1 MIGGIG
7 KVVEIDESKF
17 GKRKYNKGHRV
28 QGQWIFGGIER
39 DTGKSFLIPVE
50 KRNATTLLTII
61 KEWIK
66 PGTTIISDCWKAYDC
81 LNDEG
86 FQHLTVNHS
95 VNFVDPESGA
105 HTNTVE
111 GMWRHAKAFLPE
123 YNRLVKSQINLATP
137 KKSVIYFYIGFN
149 VILND

>member
-1 MIGGIG
+1 MLIEWSLAKTEMIGGVG

-17 GKRKYNKGHRV
+17 GKRKYNKGHYV

-39 DTGKSFLIPVE
+39 ETGKAFLIPVE
-50 KRNATTLLTII
+50 KRDAKTLLAII
-61 KEWIK
+61 KEWIR

-81 LNDEG
+81 LEDEG
-86 FQHLTVNHS
+86 FKHLTVNHS
-95 VNFVDPESGA
+95 VNFVDPETGA

-123 YNRLVKSQINLATP
+123 YNR
-137 KKSVIYFYIGFN
+137 
-149 VILND
+149 